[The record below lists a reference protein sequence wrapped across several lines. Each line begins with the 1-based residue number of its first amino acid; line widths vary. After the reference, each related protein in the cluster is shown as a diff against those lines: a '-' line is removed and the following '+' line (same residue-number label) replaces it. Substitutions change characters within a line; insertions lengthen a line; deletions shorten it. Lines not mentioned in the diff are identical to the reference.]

1 VSVKR
6 KRPRRL
12 WWATDSNGKGGTT
25 SPPACAGGA
34 KTCTRWHT
42 ATLCGVSSSS
52 ALPVPPEDA
61 GSPPPPPPPPTPA
74 NRLMR
79 RRRRAR
85 RVLKFARLVF
95 FFPARRRSKRRLGGA
110 SGEGGLGLWWVGL
123 PFAGFY
129 LLWACCLPSQICGLG
144 VCSLVW
150 AWAFVLKVLNCAGN
164 SDFFF
169 VFEKKRNGNGIF
181 VLCSVFTAADVGTWK
196 GEPG

>member
-1 VSVKR
+1 VVGDGLEREGRHDVSPRLRRRREDLHEVAHR
-6 KRPRRL
+6 DLVRRQLQQRPPGAARGRRV
-12 WWATDSNGKGGTT
+12 
-25 SPPACAGGA
+25 PAAA
-34 KTCTRWHT
+34 AAAADPREQAH
-42 ATLCGVSSSS
+42 A
-52 ALPVPPEDA
+52 
-61 GSPPPPPPPPTPA
+61 PPPPGTEGFEIGSPS
-74 NRLMR
+74 
-79 RRRRAR
+79 
-85 RVLKFARLVF
+85 F

-169 VFEKKRNGNGIF
+169 VFEKKKKRKWYF
-181 VLCSVFTAADVGTWK
+181 CSLFCVHSS
-196 GEPG
+196 